1 MLFLYTLFLF
11 ALALVHFA
19 VRRRVASLERQY
31 AGVARQADELFR
43 RNSYRDGNSNRVD
56 PYQAA
61 KKQLQLG
68 LLAEKRDRVEARYV
82 RWQARADRLG
92 RLLARARAWK
102 GRKLPY
108 AFGALDVAGLMA
120 LVDYLGA
127 GQYVNARALVQ
138 LVTTRLF
145 N

>member
-1 MLFLYTLFLF
+1 MIFLYSALLFV
-11 ALALVHFA
+11 LVVARFLVA
-19 VRRRVASLERQY
+19 RRVASLEKQY
-31 AGVARQADELFR
+31 VRVARQADELFR
-43 RNSYRDGNSNRVD
+43 RSSYRDGNSNRAD

-68 LLAEKRDRVEARYV
+68 LLAEKRDKVEARFV

-92 RLLARARAWK
+92 RAVARVRGWK

-108 AFGALDVAGLMA
+108 AFGVLDVAGA
-120 LVDYLGA
+120 LALIDYLGA
-127 GQYVNARALVQ
+127 GQYVNARALWH
-138 LVTTRLF
+138 LVAARLF